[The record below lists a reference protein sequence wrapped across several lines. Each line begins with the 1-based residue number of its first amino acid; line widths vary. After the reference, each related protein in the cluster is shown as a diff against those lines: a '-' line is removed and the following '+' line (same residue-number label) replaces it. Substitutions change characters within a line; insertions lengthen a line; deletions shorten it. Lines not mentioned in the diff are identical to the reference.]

1 MPTLI
6 NMIFSFFNINKKA
19 SQTADPFYFFNVC
32 IAEIMY

>member
-19 SQTADPFYFFNVC
+19 SQTADPFIFQCF
-32 IAEIMY
+32 ALLR